1 MLTLSQKLAAGL
13 AATSLAAGAAVL
25 SAPQAQAQTTDVP
38 PNSAFVLPFA
48 TGLVDVFQGDFTA
61 TGNFPYTPVAPLAD
75 WRVTIN
81 AIGESDAVF
90 TVGRGTS
97 APLDTSNSPL
107 MLAYYL
113 TNTSGSSFRTA
124 SIAID
129 LLDVVG
135 SATDLLDGVGSV
147 TKTVFGV
154 FEDGSMTVLPI
165 GVATLGRATSLEGEF
180 STIFVVDEVS
190 FESGSLSSVTNG
202 FSAVPEPM
210 TILGASAAVAFG
222 AAFKR
227 RKANKA

>member
-25 SAPQAQAQTTDVP
+25 SAPQAQAQTTDIP

-48 TGLVDVFQGDFTA
+48 TGLVDVFQGNFTA
-61 TGNFPYTPVAPLAD
+61 TGNFPYIPLAPLAD
-75 WRVTIN
+75 WRVTID
-81 AIGESDAVF
+81 AISDSDAIF

-107 MLAYYL
+107 LFAYYL
-113 TNTSGSSFRTA
+113 TNTSGASFRNA

-129 LLDVVG
+129 LINGVG
-135 SATDLLDGVGSV
+135 SA

-154 FEDGSMTVLPI
+154 FQGGSMTDLPI
-165 GVATLGRATSLEGEF
+165 GVATLGSAITLGGEF
-180 STIFVVDEVS
+180 STIFVVDQVS
-190 FESGSLSSVTNG
+190 FESGSLSSVTNS

>member
-38 PNSAFVLPFA
+38 PNSAFLLPFA
-48 TGLVDVFQGDFTA
+48 TGLVDVFQDNFVA
-61 TGNFPYTPVAPLAD
+61 EGNFPYIPVAPLAD
-75 WRVTIN
+75 WRVTID
-81 AIGESDAVF
+81 AMGPSDAIF
-90 TVGRGTS
+90 TVGRGLS
-97 APLDTSNSPL
+97 APLETSNSPL
-107 MLAYYL
+107 LLSYYL
-113 TNTSGSSFRTA
+113 TNTDGVAFRNA

-129 LLDVVG
+129 LVNGVG
-135 SATDLLDGVGSV
+135 SAT
-147 TKTVFGV
+147 KTVYGV
-154 FEDGSMTVLPI
+154 FEGGNMTVLPI
-165 GVATLGRATSLEGEF
+165 GVASLGSAASLNGEF
-180 STIFVVDEVS
+180 STIFVVDQVS
-190 FESGSLSSVTNG
+190 FESGSLSSVTNS